1 MVIKNVNSKLNYI
14 SNPYTGK
21 KTEKAD
27 NLQSGINS
35 SFSNELN
42 KAANAHKI
50 DTINLSKRNTANM
63 PSLSETR
70 DKIISDLNTDKD
82 QKYLENLKAQINSKQ
97 YPLNPVELAKIMLLN
112 GMENMPK

>member
-14 SNPYTGK
+14 SSPYTGK
-21 KTEKAD
+21 KAEKTEA
-27 NLQSGINS
+27 LQSNANS

-42 KAANAHKI
+42 KASNACKV
-50 DTINLSKRNTANM
+50 DTINLSKRNTGSL

-82 QKYLENLKAQINSKQ
+82 QKYLENLKAQINSNQ
-97 YPLNPVELAKIMLLN
+97 YSINPIELAKTMLIN
-112 GMENMPK
+112 GNK